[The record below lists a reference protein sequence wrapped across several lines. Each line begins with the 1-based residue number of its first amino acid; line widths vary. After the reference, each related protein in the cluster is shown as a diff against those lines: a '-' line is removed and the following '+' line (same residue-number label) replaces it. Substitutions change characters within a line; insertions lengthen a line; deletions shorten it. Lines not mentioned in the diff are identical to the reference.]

1 MLPVNQYIANC
12 AYITSD
18 FKAFGVWYLL
28 FVKDMVVIS
37 WIIGKLHVKEV
48 PASVLKGFRN
58 ALQ

>member
-37 WIIGKLHVKEV
+37 WVVGKLHVKEV
-48 PASVLKGFRN
+48 SAP
-58 ALQ
+58 QY